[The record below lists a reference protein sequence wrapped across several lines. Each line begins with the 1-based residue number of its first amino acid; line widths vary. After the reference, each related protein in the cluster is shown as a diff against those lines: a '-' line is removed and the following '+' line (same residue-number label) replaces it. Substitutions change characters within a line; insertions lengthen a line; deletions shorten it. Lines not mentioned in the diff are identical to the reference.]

1 MSDDETYTLLL
12 AAAVTYS
19 GTGYDSTKDIQ
30 DLMANTTM
38 ELTYQVA
45 NLTNY
50 SIEVLKQE
58 NVTVALADG
67 KIQITAGTAGIGK
80 VIILF
85 YNDHQTITSVLNFK
99 IKV

>member
-1 MSDDETYTLLL
+1 
-12 AAAVTYS
+12 
-19 GTGYDSTKDIQ
+19 
-30 DLMANTTM
+30 MANTTM

-67 KIQITAGTAGIGK
+67 KIQITAGTAGTGK

-85 YNDHQTITSVLNFK
+85 YNDHQTITSVLNFN
-99 IKV
+99 ITNVIV